1 MGMDSAQA
9 PSQRADA
16 VAVAGP
22 TVSPSTTTVRLN
34 EVRLRTDRLIQAIDD
49 VLSAQVDA
57 IIHHPRFQ
65 RLEARWRQ
73 LERLVRVPRG
83 TEIVVRVFPAS
94 WRELARDAARAAE
107 FDQTRLFDLI
117 YSQEFDMPGGQPFG
131 MLVGDYDV
139 TAGIHPDHR
148 TDDIEVLEAVASV
161 AAAAFAPF
169 ICSAAPPLL
178 DVERFAE
185 LDRELDMAYLRDLDT
200 NVRWDRLRRL
210 PDSRFVGI
218 TAPRVLVRGSYRSGD
233 PRRVDGFRYRER
245 TAPDGSTLLWGSA
258 APPLLDVEQ
267 FAELD
272 RELDMAYLRDLDTN
286 VRWDRLRRLPDS
298 RFVGITAPRVLVR
311 GPYRSGDPRRVDGF
325 RYRERT
331 APDGSTLLWGSA
343 AFAFAETVLREFMAT
358 GWFADIR
365 GVRSVDRGGGI
376 VADRPAIRFETDRDG
391 SAVQAPV
398 EIRFTPAQEQ
408 MLASFGIIPL
418 MPLPWS
424 ADAVF
429 NTNQSLHVP
438 PRYDSEAANQNARIA
453 AMLQYVLCACRFAHY
468 LKLIMRENVG
478 QVATADS
485 LRDMLNTWLAEY
497 TIGNDDADAL
507 TKARFPLRSAN
518 VALRE
523 VPGQPGVFN
532 CVVQLQPHFQLDDVS
547 ASFQLLA
554 DMSGR
559 GRQSP
564 EGS

>member
-1 MGMDSAQA
+1 MDSAQA

-169 ICSAAPPLL
+169 IC
-178 DVERFAE
+178 
-185 LDRELDMAYLRDLDT
+185 
-200 NVRWDRLRRL
+200 
-210 PDSRFVGI
+210 
-218 TAPRVLVRGSYRSGD
+218 
-233 PRRVDGFRYRER
+233 
-245 TAPDGSTLLWGSA
+245 SA